1 MEFQFGTNWSRFAAA
16 AGGVIGQTLA
26 MEGVFAFFLESSF
39 LGLLLHGE
47 KRLGP
52 RGHWA
57 AAVMVWLGSWASGFF
72 IVATNAWMQHPV
84 GYRLSAAGDIEL
96 ESLWAMLT
104 NPWAFWQYWHT
115 MLGAVV
121 TGSFAMEACGAY
133 YLLTDK
139 HREFGQTFLR
149 IAVPA
154 GLAASVLVA
163 FPTGD
168 SQGKMVA
175 RHQPVTL
182 AAMEALFDTHHGAP
196 LAIVGQPDMERQE
209 LDNPILVPRA
219 LSFLTY
225 NRWKAQVRGLNE
237 FPREDWPQNIPLL
250 YYAFHIMVGLGS
262 VFVLIWLLAA
272 AQLRGGRLFRRRWMQ
287 WVLLLAFPFPYIANT
302 AGWLTAELGR
312 QPWLIY
318 GLLRTAD
325 GTSVGISTGNALFT
339 LLGFMG
345 LYTVL
350 SILFVFLITREL
362 DRGPQAAAQHD
373 RPGVPRGAAA

>member
-1 MEFQFGTNWSRFAAA
+1 
-16 AGGVIGQTLA
+16 
-26 MEGVFAFFLESSF
+26 
-39 LGLLLHGE
+39 
-47 KRLGP
+47 
-52 RGHWA
+52 
-57 AAVMVWLGSWASGFF
+57 
-72 IVATNAWMQHPV
+72 
-84 GYRLSAAGDIEL
+84 
-96 ESLWAMLT
+96 
-104 NPWAFWQYWHT
+104 
-115 MLGAVV
+115 
-121 TGSFAMEACGAY
+121 
-133 YLLTDK
+133 
-139 HREFGQTFLR
+139 
-149 IAVPA
+149 
-154 GLAASVLVA
+154 
-163 FPTGD
+163 
-168 SQGKMVA
+168 
-175 RHQPVTL
+175 
-182 AAMEALFDTHHGAP
+182 
-196 LAIVGQPDMERQE
+196 MERQE

-272 AQLRGGRLFRRRWMQ
+272 AQLRGGQLFRRRWMQ